1 FPKAY
6 LSPEKELADLSGT
19 GRSDLLLIED
29 PELKYYAAKGK
40 AGFSEAAYT
49 FKPSGFPYTTGANA
63 GEVTGFSDFIG
74 DGLSHRFCLRNG
86 SLRVWPC
93 LGQGRFGEAV
103 SLANAPL
110 IDGLFDASRVF
121 LVDADGSGATDIVYC
136 YPGYARIW
144 FNSNGNAFSP

>member
-1 FPKAY
+1 
-6 LSPEKELADLSGT
+6 
-19 GRSDLLLIED
+19 
-29 PELKYYAAKGK
+29 
-40 AGFSEAAYT
+40 
-49 FKPSGFPYTTGANA
+49 
-63 GEVTGFSDFIG
+63 
-74 DGLSHRFCLRNG
+74 SHRFCLRNG

-144 FNSNGNAFSP
+144 FNSNGNAFSPPVDIIFPASYSSITAITAGDVSGYGTTSLIFTVADPVIKHWY